1 VINFVAKKLFA
12 WSLLLMAVPA
22 FALTDTQRTELEE
35 RIKPAGEICMQGDSS
50 CGAAMAS
57 SGGGAKSGKDIF
69 NSSCMACHSTGAGGA
84 PKMGDK
90 AAWSDRIGKGV
101 DSVYANAIK
110 GFNGMPPKGT
120 CMSCSDEE
128 IQVTVDYMLKNSQ

>member
-1 VINFVAKKLFA
+1 MINFVAKKLFA

>member
-1 VINFVAKKLFA
+1 MNVFAKKLA
-12 WSLLLMAVPA
+12 LLALLGVCVSA
-22 FALTDTQRTELEE
+22 FGLTDKQRAELEE
-35 RIKPAGEICMQGDSS
+35 RIKPAGEVCLQGDSS

-90 AAWSDRIGKGV
+90 ADWSDRIGRGV
-101 DSVYANAIK
+101 DSVYANAIN

-128 IQVTVDYMLKNSQ
+128 IQATVDYMLENSQ